1 MIKLGLALGSGG
13 ARGLAH
19 EGILAVLE
27 EEGLRPHCISG
38 TSMGAIIGALYCEV
52 GDIAEVARRLAIY
65 TEDAE
70 FKSCWEPFVEDDE
83 METRGRLT
91 EFRRAIQRRILSFKT
106 FTTPAQQRA
115 EQLLEPL
122 RRLFETESIE
132 DLQLPFACVAMD
144 LISGEPR
151 VFDRGF
157 LVSAIYASGAIPG
170 VFPPL
175 PLGGQLLIDGGG
187 PYRVPVSLAR
197 GLGAEFVLAIDI
209 PTFAPARDEFKTGLD
224 VMMRSDTIARQR
236 LNHIVLKEA
245 DLVVTPEVGDF
256 HWANFGAA
264 DKIREAGA
272 ESMRAALPE
281 LRAGLA
287 RHESLSF
294 RIKRRIVG
302 LCGAGDDPS
311 LAPRNWSRG

>member
-1 MIKLGLALGSGG
+1 MIRLGLALGSGG

-19 EGILAVLE
+19 LGVLGVLE
-27 EEGLRPHCISG
+27 EEGLSPHCVSG

-52 GDIAEVARRLAIY
+52 GKTELVSERLSIY
-65 TEDAE
+65 TEDPE
-70 FKSCWEPFVEDDE
+70 FKRCWEPFVQDGE
-83 METRGRLT
+83 MESRGRLD
-91 EFRRAIQRRILSFKT
+91 EFRKSIQRRILSFKT
-106 FTTPAQQRA
+106 FTSPAQQKA

-122 RRLFETESIE
+122 RKLFDVESIE
-132 DLQLPFACVAMD
+132 DLRIPFACVAMD

-151 VFDRGF
+151 FFTQGF

-187 PYRVPVSLAR
+187 PYRVPIGLAR
-197 GLGAEFVLAIDI
+197 RLGADFVLAIDI
-209 PTFAPARDEFKTGLD
+209 PSFAAAKDEFRTGLD
-224 VMMRSDTIARQR
+224 ILMRSDAIARQR

-245 DLVVTPEVGDF
+245 DLVITPDVGKF

-264 DKIREAGA
+264 ERVREAGA
-272 ESMRAALPE
+272 DAMRAALPE
-281 LRAGLA
+281 LRSRLA
-287 RHESLSF
+287 RHESVGYKL
-294 RIKRRIVG
+294 RRGIVR

-311 LAPRNWSRG
+311 LAPRSWSRG